1 MGAQA
6 SSLII
11 LMIEMEKILRGNW
24 QQIWEN
30 LYIYMPSEDFYI

>member
-30 LYIYMPSEDFYI
+30 LSKVGKTNL